1 MYWIEVSFE
10 NGKTLRKE
18 SDNINDT
25 YKVWARYYQYSRQPR
40 VQSIKAGV
48 NNNETGNWN
57 LVEGIVI

>member
-1 MYWIEVSFE
+1 MYWIEVKFE

-18 SDNINDT
+18 SDNLNDT
-25 YKVWARYYQYSRQPR
+25 YKVWARYYQYSRQPK
-40 VQSIKAGV
+40 VQNIKAGV